1 MVTLSF
7 LLPQLF
13 DDGAVLV
20 VLPAL
25 VTVRVLVR
33 DVVGEDGQL
42 FAVEEIAENAYFLQS
57 KLIDEAKGT

>member
-1 MVTLSF
+1 MVILALLLS
-7 LLPQLF
+7 QLF

-25 VTVRVLVR
+25 VAVRVLVR

-42 FAVEEIAENAYFLQS
+42 FAVEEIAEDAYLLQ
-57 KLIDEAKGT
+57 